1 VLETWKEALRFF
13 KRNSHLLLTALLL
26 CLPIHGLSFVT
37 TYIIAKSL
45 GIDVSFFDVSVVLS
59 LVWVITAV
67 PITISGAGVRE
78 LSMIF
83 FLSLFGVQAEPATAL
98 STYFYIVRLAL
109 GLIGLVFVFFGGVPP
124 KKQCK

>member
-1 VLETWKEALRFF
+1 VVETWKEALRFF
-13 KRNSHLLLTALLL
+13 RRNSHLLLTALLL

-78 LSMIF
+78 LSVIY

-98 STYFYIVRLAL
+98 SIYLYIVSLAL
-109 GLIGLVFVFFGGVPP
+109 GLIGLAFVFSAESP
-124 KKQCK
+124 